1 MSKSVWKFKV
11 EESMGPWAP
20 QTIQMPAGAKPVAVG
35 LEPSTE
41 VTCVWALV
49 DTEAP
54 LQDYTFLFIGTGG
67 ELPKAPG
74 DTDWEHVGTAGLDG
88 GQNGKYVWHVFWAV

>member
-1 MSKSVWKFKV
+1 MSQTVWKYKV

-20 QTIQMPAGAKPVAVG
+20 QTIRMPAGAKPVAVG
-35 LEPSTE
+35 LEPQSE
-41 VTCVWALV
+41 LTCVWVLV
-49 DTEAP
+49 DPASE

-67 ELPKAPG
+67 EMPDAPAG
-74 DTDWEHVGTAGLDG
+74 RSWEHIGSAGLDG